1 MKKTLY
7 MFLTA
12 LFAVTIFA
20 GCSDDDNDITFND
33 TAANDAAGVYEGTY
47 YRTMNGVSNAQTE
60 EAPGTMTV
68 TAADKYTA
76 NFTFTCADWD
86 VNQSCI
92 GNVSHSNNGFAFSN
106 HVKTNA
112 LGSAFL
118 GRVDNDKNVETHLS
132 LSIFTVR
139 GAKTFTIVFKGK
151 KVTDNNK

>member
-1 MKKTLY
+1 
-7 MFLTA
+7 MFLSA
-12 LFAVTIFA
+12 LLAVTLFA
-20 GCSDDDNDITFND
+20 GCNDDNDDITFSN

-47 YRTMNGVSNAQTE
+47 YRTMQGVENAKTE
-60 EAPGTMTV
+60 EAAGTMTV

-76 NFTFTCADWD
+76 NFTFTCDAWE
-86 VNQSCI
+86 VSQSCI

-106 HVKTNA
+106 HVKTNE

-132 LSIFTVR
+132 LSIFTKR

-151 KVTDNNK
+151 KAVDTVK